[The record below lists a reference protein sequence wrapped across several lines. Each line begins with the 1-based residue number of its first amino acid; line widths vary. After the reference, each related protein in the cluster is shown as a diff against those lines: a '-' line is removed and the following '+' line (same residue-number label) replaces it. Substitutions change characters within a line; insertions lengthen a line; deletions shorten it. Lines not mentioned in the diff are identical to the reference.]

1 MSMLC
6 YISSILLQV
15 DIALA
20 TGTPFTC
27 FHHHLIQMFERV
39 TSKAEKR
46 VFNVLTSTPAVL
58 DYLEDNYG
66 ITAAPQRT
74 SNTGNNSTNQVA
86 KTDDDET
93 EDTHR

>member
-1 MSMLC
+1 MLH
-6 YISSILLQV
+6 YFVSILQV

-74 SNTGNNSTNQVA
+74 NATSQVA
-86 KTDDDET
+86 RIDDNNDDDET
-93 EDTHR
+93 EDSHR